1 MTITTR
7 NERFISIEE
16 AANHLCTKV
25 SWIHQNHKL
34 RQMPS
39 YKIGRKLIFKI
50 EELDQ
55 WIHSQN
61 NMG

>member
-1 MTITTR
+1 MTLTTS

-39 YKIGRKLIFKI
+39 YKLGRKLIFRI
-50 EELDQ
+50 DELDHWLKNQ
-55 WIHSQN
+55 
-61 NMG
+61 